1 MRFLSQTH
9 RSAAAAV
16 ALALLAATAQAQ
28 GLRVPGQPKAAA
40 PQAGDPAVSRAL
52 DATNLSSA
60 RERGGNAGVR
70 SADYIVAVVNSEPVT
85 NNEVRARMARVAQNI
100 AEQGGQMPPEALLAR
115 EVLERLIV
123 EKAQLQEAKDTGL
136 RVDDYA
142 VDQAL
147 GNVARQNGLD
157 KAGLLSRLRA
167 EGVDEKQF
175 REELRRQI
183 TLQRLRERDVDGRVR
198 VTDADIDRYLA
209 EQRNGG
215 ADKAP
220 AAVNLGHIL
229 IAVNEGASPAEVAER
244 EARAKQAAEAARTQ
258 GDFKAVVKEFSDVPD
273 GQGGGAMGMRPL
285 DRYPELFA
293 KAVGQ
298 APLGGIVGPFRSG
311 AGFHVLKVLEKSQA
325 GMPSVVTQNHARHIL
340 LRIGDQMTEAEAAK
354 RLADYKRRVD
364 SGQAS
369 FESLAR
375 VFSQDGSARN
385 GGDLGWASP
394 GQFVPEFEQVLNALQ
409 PGQVSDPL
417 VSRFGVHLIQL
428 IERRQ
433 AALTPREQRDMVRNV
448 VRERKLETD
457 YQTWAQELRGR
468 AYVEYREPPQ

>member
-1 MRFLSQTH
+1 MRFFSQTH
-9 RSAAAAV
+9 SSTAV
-16 ALALLAATAQAQ
+16 AVLLALLATASQAQ
-28 GLRVPGQPKAAA
+28 GLRVPGQARG
-40 PQAGDPAVSRAL
+40 QGGDAAVSRAL
-52 DATNLSSA
+52 DATNQAAS
-60 RERGGNAGVR
+60 RDRGANAGVR
-70 SADYIVAVVNSEPVT
+70 AADFIVAVVNSEPVT

-100 AEQGGQMPPEALLAR
+100 AEQGGQMPPEPLLAR

-157 KAGLLSRLRA
+157 RAGLLARLKA
-167 EGVDEKQF
+167 EGIPEKQF
-175 REELRRQI
+175 RDELRNQI
-183 TLQRLRERDVDGRVR
+183 LLQRLRERDVDNRVR
-198 VTDADIDRYLA
+198 VTEADIDRYLA
-209 EQRNGG
+209 EQRRGG
-215 ADKAP
+215 GEQASGT
-220 AAVNLGHIL
+220 AVNLGHIL
-229 IAVNEGASPAEVAER
+229 VAVREDASPAEVAER
-244 EARAKQAAEAARTQ
+244 EARARQAAEAARTQ
-258 GDFKAVVKEFSDVPD
+258 ADFQAVVKEFSDAPD

-285 DRYPELFA
+285 SGYPELFG
-293 KAVGQ
+293 KAVGST
-298 APLGGIVGPFRSG
+298 AVGGIVGPIRSG

-325 GMPSVVTQNHARHIL
+325 GVPAVVTQNHARHIL
-340 LRIGDQMTEAEAAK
+340 LRIGDQMTEGEAAK

-375 VFSQDGSARN
+375 EFSQDGSARN

-394 GQFVPEFEQVLNALQ
+394 GQFVPEFEQALNRLQ

-417 VSRFGVHLIQL
+417 ISRFGVHLIQL

-457 YQTWAQELRGR
+457 YQTWLQELRGR
-468 AYVEYREPPQ
+468 AYVEYREPAQ